1 MFHIKMPAFALL
13 FAVASFGVTPSR
25 ANAATTST
33 FVAGGWTLT
42 LSYQQTARGE
52 VMAGTFRSVRHS
64 YPVKGD
70 WIPAADEGADLL
82 RFYGH
87 PFGSKS
93 AVGLVGVA
101 ELGNTCTPSCAGS
114 IRYRLQEVLNL
125 LTAGKLPGVG
135 RPAIFLQLKRP

>member
-1 MFHIKMPAFALL
+1 MFQISMLLVTLL
-13 FAVASFGVTPSR
+13 FAVASSGGIPSGV
-25 ANAATTST
+25 NAATTYT
-33 FVAGGWTLT
+33 FVGGGWTLT
-42 LSYQQTARGE
+42 LSYQQTDYGE
-52 VMAGTFRSVRHS
+52 VMAGMLRSVRHS
-64 YPVKGD
+64 YPVEGD
-70 WIPAADEGADLL
+70 CIPAADEGADLL

-114 IRYRLQEVLNL
+114 TRYRLQEVLNL

-135 RPAIFLQLKRP
+135 RSAIFLQLKIP